1 MNDEKIKQSS
11 FVEHF
16 TELRS
21 RLVKSIIYLFIFF
34 VICYFFAEN
43 IYSFLLA
50 PYAEAVKDDEINR
63 RMIFTAL
70 HETFIT
76 YLKVAFFAAMFV
88 ASPIILIQIWKFVAP
103 GLYKNEKKAL

>member
-1 MNDEKIKQSS
+1 MNEKKNKQAS
-11 FVEHF
+11 FVEHL

-34 VICYFFAEN
+34 VVCYFFAEN
-43 IYSFLLA
+43 IYNFLLA

-76 YLKVAFFAAMFV
+76 YLKVI
-88 ASPIILIQIWKFVAP
+88 SYTNI
-103 GLYKNEKKAL
+103 